1 MNVLL
6 RKWMANREVS
16 AQQAMNEI
24 KARIAQLESEHEPHT
39 FNAVAYLIDQENLTY
54 GKFNQE

>member
-6 RKWMANREVS
+6 RKWMTNRDVS
-16 AQQAMNEI
+16 AQQAMYEI
-24 KARIAQLESEHEPHT
+24 KARITQLESEHEPGT

-54 GKFNQE
+54 GRLNQ

>member
-16 AQQAMNEI
+16 AQQAMYEI
-24 KARIAQLESEHEPHT
+24 KARIAQLEPEHEPGT
-39 FNAVAYLIDQENLTY
+39 FNAVAYLIDQEDLTY
-54 GKFNQE
+54 GRLNQ